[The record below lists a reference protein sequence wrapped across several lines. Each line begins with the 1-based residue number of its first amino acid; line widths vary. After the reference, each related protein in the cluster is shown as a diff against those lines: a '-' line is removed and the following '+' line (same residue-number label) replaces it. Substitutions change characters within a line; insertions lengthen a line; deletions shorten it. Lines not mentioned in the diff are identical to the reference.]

1 MDGTDDYNHHF
12 RHTPTCKT
20 QLVTCPGL
28 IDQVSRAHFFP
39 YLSQILRCN
48 AGIRAGH

>member
-1 MDGTDDYNHHF
+1 MDGTDDYSHHF

-28 IDQVSRAHFFP
+28 IAQVSRAHFFP
-39 YLSQILRCN
+39 YLRQILRCN
-48 AGIRAGH
+48 VKIWT